1 MTAPLW
7 SMDLSMGPGPCSCGH
22 LSVPPSLSDH
32 LHRTQV
38 TVHNHLLPELELQL
52 PRPGVEGEG
61 QLVSRSRAPSAPLPS
76 PLLII
81 HSPSPRSPPSWNLR
95 SQPESIRHA
104 GNLRPRKKVRPL
116 PGIEN
121 RAGVIAVPC
130 HLCQRPRPQPVRPTP
145 TSHGNPLL
153 KGHPTC
159 AQEGLFPG
167 RAEAQ
172 VAGLGTNCS
181 SHVMKETTAQN
192 SRGAGSSPAAGVS
205 LSPRH
210 RAETTR
216 PPCENLEGSKTDIC
230 LWDADWSPS

>member
-1 MTAPLW
+1 MLPPIAALTEVHLGVSPTSLQAPGQDPGLALPTTSVRDQAWQVLGQATSRAGMTAPLW
-7 SMDLSMGPGPCSCGH
+7 SMDLSLGPGPCSCGH

-32 LHRTQV
+32 LQRTQV

-95 SQPESIRHA
+95 SQPESIRHV

-130 HLCQRPRPQPVRPTP
+130 HLCHRPRPQPVRPPPPPTATP
-145 TSHGNPLL
+145 SSKATPHVPRRGCSQAGQRPRWLDS
-153 KGHPTC
+153 
-159 AQEGLFPG
+159 AQ
-167 RAEAQ
+167 
-172 VAGLGTNCS
+172 
-181 SHVMKETTAQN
+181 TAHLM
-192 SRGAGSSPAAGVS
+192 S
-205 LSPRH
+205 
-210 RAETTR
+210 
-216 PPCENLEGSKTDIC
+216 
-230 LWDADWSPS
+230 